1 MKTLR
6 RVIAVISLVLII
18 VLSSYCVYTLNAYKE
33 NIQQEV
39 VISEEIQSM

>member
-18 VLSSYCVYTLNAYKE
+18 ILTSNCVYTLNAYKE

-39 VISEEIQSM
+39 VISEEVQSM